1 MINKYLDSLK
11 SVLGRNIE
19 RVTVPPYLN
28 VTRTGMYLV
37 SYSLTAWNGIS
48 SSDFAT
54 ILFLRRNAEKIP
66 GSGFDADVDLAG
78 IKGGM
83 GVSSGRGGMST
94 FLKLESGDK
103 IDLYCQHC
111 PKIGNINLC
120 INFEYEI

>member
-1 MINKYLDSLK
+1 MDLDYLKQGS
-11 SVLGRNIE
+11 GRTIK

-28 VTRTGMYLV
+28 VTKTGMYLV

-54 ILFLRRNAEKIP
+54 ILYLRRNAEIIP
-66 GSGFDADVDLAG
+66 GSGFDADVDLVG

-94 FLKLESGDK
+94 FLKLDSGDK

-120 INFEYEI
+120 VNFEYEI